1 MTVCITTNYLD
12 PNSIYPVLDP
22 RRTPGPGPY
31 NYGYPLAW
39 DGITI
44 TVARTPALSS
54 CQMTVVFSSTLT
66 EGKEIQAWN
75 IFNNNFS
82 DRIGSASLGLASS
95 MTISRAWGPGR
106 GCGVGADTLV
116 LCRYFAWPRGRTAL
130 YSFPPQD
137 FWDFWGGCT
146 VTFNWFSDRAG
157 SGLWGSQTPAPT
169 YPLVSFPDR
178 TLMRKADGSFVVVF
192 GGTDFT
198 PDDSIFINGI
208 RYLDAFDPLA
218 AVPFSQLPPTPV
230 DGTVVR
236 EWNRPEVYVVY
247 GGAKFWIPDPPTLFA
262 LGFDW
267 SRVGVIP
274 PNGTAK
280 LRTVPIDGTL
290 LQEQHDPRV
299 FLVESGQLRWVT
311 SSAAMDA
318 RCLPWRH
325 VRVVPD
331 NSLTALPHGANLGP

>member
-1 MTVCITTNYLD
+1 VTVCVTTNYLD

-31 NYGYPLAW
+31 RYGYAFAW
-39 DGITI
+39 DAMVV

-54 CQMTVVFSSTLT
+54 CEMTILFSSTLA
-66 EGKEIQAWN
+66 EAKEIQAWN

-82 DRIGSASLGLASS
+82 DRIGSSSLGLASS
-95 MTISRAWGPGR
+95 MKITRAWGPGR
-106 GCGVGADTLV
+106 GCGGGTDTVV

-146 VTFNWFSDRAG
+146 VTFEWFDDRSG
-157 SGLWGSQTPAPT
+157 SGLWGSQTSEPT
-169 YPLVSFPDR
+169 YPLVRFPDR
-178 TLMRKADGSFVVVF
+178 TLMRDDGGFRVVF
-192 GGTDFT
+192 GGTDFVA
-198 PDDSIFINGI
+198 DESIVVSGI
-208 RYLDAFDPLA
+208 RYLDAFDPIA
-218 AVPFSQLPPTPV
+218 AVPFTQLPSTAV

-274 PNGTAK
+274 PGETAK
-280 LRTVPIDGTL
+280 LRTVPIDRTL
-290 LQEQHDPRV
+290 LKEQHDPKIYV
-299 FLVESGQLRWVT
+299 VESGQLRWVT
-311 SSAAMDA
+311 SPAAMDG

-325 VRVVPD
+325 VRIVPD
-331 NSLTALPHGANLGP
+331 NSLAALPHGPDLGP

>member
-1 MTVCITTNYLD
+1 MTVCVTGNNLD
-12 PNSIYPVLDP
+12 PKSIYPVPDP
-22 RRTPGPGPY
+22 RRTAGPGPHTY
-31 NYGYPLAW
+31 AYALAW
-39 DGITI
+39 DGIEI
-44 TVARTPALSS
+44 GVARTSALSS

-75 IFNNNFS
+75 LFNNNFS
-82 DRIGSASLGLASS
+82 DRIGSSGLGLASS
-95 MTISRAWGPGR
+95 MTITRAGRPGL
-106 GCGVGADTLV
+106 GCGVGTDTVV

-130 YSFPPQD
+130 YSFPPED

-146 VTFNWFSDRAG
+146 VTFNWFSDTGG
-157 SGLWGSQTPAPT
+157 SGLWGSQTAEPT
-169 YPLVSFPDR
+169 YPLVRFPDR
-178 TLMRKADGSFVVVF
+178 TLMRDEFGGFRVVF
-192 GGTDFT
+192 GGTAFRT
-198 PDDSIFINGI
+198 DDSVVVNGI
-208 RYLDAFDPLA
+208 RYLDAFDPIA
-218 AVPFSQLPPTPV
+218 AVPFNELPSTAV

-274 PNGTAK
+274 PNGTGK
-280 LRTVPIDGTL
+280 LLTLPINGTL
-290 LQEQHDPRV
+290 MKEQHDPKV
-299 FLVESGQLRWVT
+299 FLVEGGHRRWVT
-311 SSAAMDA
+311 SPAAMDA

-331 NSLTALPHGANLGP
+331 GSLTVIPQGPDLGP